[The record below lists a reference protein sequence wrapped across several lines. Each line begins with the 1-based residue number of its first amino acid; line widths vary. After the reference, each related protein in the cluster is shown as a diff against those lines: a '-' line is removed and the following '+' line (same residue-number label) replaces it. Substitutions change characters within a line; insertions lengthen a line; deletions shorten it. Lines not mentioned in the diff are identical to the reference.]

1 MGNSAQASARQ
12 SPPEAEP
19 RLSGRV
25 ALITGAAGDGIGQ
38 ATARRLLADG
48 AAVAVTD
55 IHEGRTQK
63 VAEVLSELGP
73 VVGHVMD
80 AGDREAMDRTVAAVR
95 EELGPIDILVN
106 NAAVNHLGPVA
117 ELSTDDWDR
126 TIGVDLSGP
135 WYLIR
140 AVVPDM
146 ITRGRGSIVNITSVA
161 GFTAPLR
168 EGPYSASKAALHSL
182 TRTVATE
189 LGPQG
194 IRCNSVAPGLVWTR
208 FMEKYE
214 EQFRPELERTP
225 LGRFGQ
231 PDDVADV
238 VAFLVSDESR
248 FITGEVLNVSGGWYL
263 RP

>member
-1 MGNSAQASARQ
+1 MDG
-12 SPPEAEP
+12 
-19 RLSGRV
+19 V
-25 ALITGAAGDGIGQ
+25 AVITGASRGIGAAIAQ
-38 ATARRLLADG
+38 RFAAAGLKVAITARTAEEGDHRLEGSLATT
-48 AAVAVTD
+48 ASRIRA
-55 IHEGRTQK
+55 EGGT
-63 VAEVLSELGP
+63 VLTITADLAKQA
-73 VVGHVMD
+73 D
-80 AGDREAMDRTVAAVR
+80 RAGIVETVER
-95 EELGPIDILVN
+95 ELGPIDILVN

-231 PDDVADV
+231 PEDVADV